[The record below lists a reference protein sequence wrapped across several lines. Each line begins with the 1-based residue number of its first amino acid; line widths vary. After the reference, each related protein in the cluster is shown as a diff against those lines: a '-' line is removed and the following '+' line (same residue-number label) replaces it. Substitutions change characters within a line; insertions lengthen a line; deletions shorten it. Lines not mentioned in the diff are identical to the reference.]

1 MALVDDGEMIMIMIL
16 VAAIGCAD
24 LQLGG
29 HVIVR
34 REGHLAVTVAC
45 DNSSTSIKHHLVCK
59 DRKWTGDLPMCPDP
73 HYADQEGDV
82 NDSFFGNGLL

>member
-1 MALVDDGEMIMIMIL
+1 MATMMMMMLIF

-45 DNSSTSIKHHLVCK
+45 DNSSTSIRHHLVCK

-73 HYADQEGDV
+73 HYADQEGDG
-82 NDSFFGNGLL
+82 NDRVLGLL